1 MAKKVLIT
9 LNKLQQMQLKLRKK
23 KSFKKKVEAT
33 GDLIRNII
41 GNKIT
46 KFQKTHNK
54 IFKRQMNMTK
64 KYLKKH
70 MYLKKKGKKLLM
82 N

>member
-1 MAKKVLIT
+1 MAKNVLIT

-23 KSFKKKVEAT
+23 KSFKKKKVEAT

-46 KFQKTHNK
+46 KFRKTHNK
-54 IFKRQMNMTK
+54 IFRCSETNEDDKEMP
-64 KYLKKH
+64 
-70 MYLKKKGKKLLM
+70 
-82 N
+82 